1 MYNNTKMFQQVKF
14 LVKTN
19 LPIADFLIV
28 FKFQFRMF
36 LLLFLKNQSINMEK
50 IVHCEH

>member
-28 FKFQFRMF
+28 FKFQFRISF
-36 LLLFLKNQSINMEK
+36 YFYFKK
-50 IVHCEH
+50 TKA